1 MSVII
6 AQGEVICKSPM
17 NTSTS
22 KAMYS
27 FPKTRRFFDI
37 KSVTCD
43 KFYKLPEVKS
53 TRCASIG
60 YGTKYD
66 FTKNKSGA
74 PFYNMPTDFDPKAP
88 HSPSFTFGISRSF
101 YDKVGLY
108 IYT

>member
-1 MSVII
+1 MSVIV
-6 AQGEVICKSPM
+6 AQGEVINKSPL

-27 FPKTRRFFDI
+27 FPKTKRFFDV
-37 KSVTCD
+37 KSATCD

-53 TRCASIG
+53 IRAASIG

-74 PFYNMPTDFDPKAP
+74 PFYNLPTDFNPKQP
-88 HSPSFTFGISRSF
+88 HSPSFTFGISRSY
-101 YDKVGLY
+101 YDKVTSYL
-108 IYT
+108 